1 MEAYQMEQLPKV
13 MEEIREDTTT
23 EGQDFMCGHVAWP
36 EPLWV
41 RNWNG
46 TMAGAVLYLERSD
59 GVAVGLLKVKS
70 LLVSSSILGVRASSL
85 WTRTFSFNEI
95 DSHIL
100 TEGLFKEN
108 FKQRE
113 RN

>member
-1 MEAYQMEQLPKV
+1 
-13 MEEIREDTTT
+13 
-23 EGQDFMCGHVAWP
+23 
-36 EPLWV
+36 
-41 RNWNG
+41 
-46 TMAGAVLYLERSD
+46 MAGAVLYLERSD